1 MLLIA
6 RVGFDNNCTIGV
18 ASICHVEMRIWVTIL
33 TDIAHAIVCN
43 AIRRTRRMISI
54 SNIEEESASTFTN
67 TPCLH
72 PLAPLPNVSTII
84 DDETDDIL
92 TDSTLIS
99 IIIPTY
105 NERTN
110 IRATISAAI
119 TGGDTNIE
127 IIIID
132 GGSTDGT
139 CDIATEAGAHVVLS
153 APRGGEKTTRALCQN
168 YGAQISTGKILLFLH
183 ADTLLPQN
191 YTQAIR
197 TAFIS
202 NTTTLIT
209 AFTLSLHPRILGIR
223 LVEYCANLRS
233 YYRQLPYG
241 DQTLSMKRSI
251 FFSLGMFPEQ
261 QLLEDLELVYIAKQ
275 RYCTSSTKVGRM
287 MTIVTLPTCVK
298 SSSRRWMIHG
308 VIGNTIRNQ
317 FVLLGHAIGV
327 PLPKIASWYYKD
339 GQKEY

>member
-1 MLLIA
+1 MFVAGWDEIA
-6 RVGFDNNCTIGV
+6 CRV
-18 ASICHVEMRIWVTIL
+18 EMMRIWATIL
-33 TDIAHAIVCN
+33 TDIAHVIVCN
-43 AIRRTRRMISI
+43 AVRRIRRIISI
-54 SNIEEESASTFTN
+54 SNNNIEEESASTFTN
-67 TPCLH
+67 TTCLH
-72 PLAPLPNVSTII
+72 PLTPLSVSTII
-84 DDETDDIL
+84 NGETDDII

-105 NERTN
+105 NESSN

-127 IIIID
+127 VIIVD

-139 CDIATEAGAHVVLS
+139 CDIATDAGAHVVLS
-153 APRGGEKTTRALCQN
+153 APSLSPTGKTTRATCQN
-168 YGAQISTGKILLFLH
+168 HGAQISKGKILLFLH
-183 ADTLLPQN
+183 ADTILPQN

-197 TAFIS
+197 TAFLS
-202 NTTTLIT
+202 NTSTLMT

-223 LVEYCANLRS
+223 LVEYGANLRS

-241 DQTLSMKRSI
+241 DQTLSIKRSI
-251 FFSLGMFPEQ
+251 YFHLGQFPEQ
-261 QLLEDLELVYIAKQ
+261 QLLEDLDLVYTAKL
-275 RYCTSSTKVGRM
+275 RYCTSSNKDGRM
-287 MTIVTLPTCVK
+287 MKIVTLPACVE

-317 FVLLGHAIGV
+317 FVLFGHAIGV
-327 PLPKIASWYYKD
+327 PLPKIASWYYTN

>member
-1 MLLIA
+1 
-6 RVGFDNNCTIGV
+6 
-18 ASICHVEMRIWVTIL
+18 MRIWVTIL

-43 AIRRTRRMISI
+43 GVRRIRRIISI
-54 SNIEEESASTFTN
+54 GNIEEESASTFTN
-67 TPCLH
+67 TTTCLH
-72 PLAPLPNVSTII
+72 PLTLLPVSTII
-84 DDETDDIL
+84 DDETDDII

-105 NERTN
+105 NESTN

-127 IIIID
+127 IITID

-153 APRGGEKTTRALCQN
+153 APRGGETTTRASCQN

-197 TAFIS
+197 TAFLS
-202 NTTTLIT
+202 NTTTLMT
-209 AFTLSLHPRILGIR
+209 AFTLSLHPRLLGIR
-223 LVEYCANLRS
+223 LVEYGANLRS
-233 YYRQLPYG
+233 IYRQLPYG
-241 DQTLSMKRSI
+241 DQTLSIKRSM
-251 FFSLGMFPEQ
+251 FFHLGMFPEQ
-261 QLLEDLELVYIAKQ
+261 QLLEDLELVYTAKQ
-275 RYCTSSTKVGRM
+275 RYCCGSTKDGRM
-287 MTIVTLPTCVK
+287 MKIVTLSACVK
-298 SSSRRWMIHG
+298 SSSRRWIIHG

-317 FVLLGHAIGV
+317 FVLLGHVIGV